1 MRSQN
6 RELATSASPRESLSI
21 PAKLPAPMAEKEE
34 SEVCAVVSC
43 GQPAARSL
51 SAAKVKA
58 VLPDLKLGD
67 TGRRAHLCKTHYRA
81 FRKKTKE
88 ERELDRAAW

>member
-1 MRSQN
+1 
-6 RELATSASPRESLSI
+6 
-21 PAKLPAPMAEKEE
+21 MAEEAE
-34 SEVCAVVSC
+34 PEVCAVEGC

-51 SAAKVKA
+51 SAKKVKQ

-67 TGRRAHLCKTHYRA
+67 VGRRAHLCRTHYRA

-88 ERELDRAAW
+88 ERDLDRATWQ

>member
-1 MRSQN
+1 MA
-6 RELATSASPRESLSI
+6 RE
-21 PAKLPAPMAEKEE
+21 EKAD
-34 SEVCAVVSC
+34 VCAVTGC
-43 GQPAARSL
+43 GQPAVRSL
-51 SAAKVKA
+51 SANKVKQ

>member
-1 MRSQN
+1 MD
-6 RELATSASPRESLSI
+6 PG
-21 PAKLPAPMAEKEE
+21 EKPD
-34 SEVCAVVSC
+34 VCAVVGC

-51 SAAKVKA
+51 SANKVKQ

-67 TGRRAHLCKTHYRA
+67 VGRRAHLCREHYKA

-88 ERELDRAAW
+88 ERELERAAW

>member
-1 MRSQN
+1 M
-6 RELATSASPRESLSI
+6 
-21 PAKLPAPMAEKEE
+21 AKTEE
-34 SEVCAVVSC
+34 PEVCAVLSC

-51 SAAKVKA
+51 SANKVKQ
-58 VLPDLKLGD
+58 VLPDLKFGD
-67 TGRRAHLCKTHYRA
+67 VGRRAHLCKTHYRE

>member
-1 MRSQN
+1 MGC
-6 RELATSASPRESLSI
+6 ESLSI
-21 PAKLPAPMAEKEE
+21 PAKIPAPMADEDEKPDIC
-34 SEVCAVVSC
+34 VVVSC

-51 SAAKVKA
+51 STAKVKQ

-67 TGRRAHLCKTHYRA
+67 VGRRAHLCRTHYRE

-88 ERELDRAAW
+88 ERALDRAAW

>member
-1 MRSQN
+1 MA
-6 RELATSASPRESLSI
+6 REETPES
-21 PAKLPAPMAEKEE
+21 
-34 SEVCAVVSC
+34 CAVEGC

-51 SAAKVKA
+51 SANKVKQ

-67 TGRRAHLCKTHYRA
+67 VGRRAHLCRTHYRE